1 MMKDPYEILGVSRTA
16 TEKEIKAA
24 HRKLAK
30 QLHPDLNPGKPE
42 VAERFKQVSAAY
54 DLLSDK
60 EKRRRYDA
68 GEIDAEG
75 NEKPQYRYYNNMG
88 AGMRGGRGGYH
99 SDFGGD
105 FAGFDAGGVNFEDIL
120 SGIFGDQGPRMHGG
134 ARRQAAAKGTDVN
147 YRLNVSFIEAAKG
160 TKRRVQLPD
169 GRSLDVTIPEGT
181 RDGQT
186 LRLKGQGN
194 PGVGGGPSG
203 DALVEVSVSPHPL
216 FTLKG
221 NDIRIDVPVTL
232 KEAVFGAKIEV
243 PTIDGPVTLPVPK
256 HANSGM
262 TLRLKDKGLKDR
274 STGQRGHQYVTLKV
288 MLPDDGDPAL
298 EEFLKT
304 WNPVTQHDPR
314 ASLKKMV

>member
-1 MMKDPYEILGVSRTA
+1 MMNDPYDTLGVSRTA
-16 TEKEIKAA
+16 TDKDIKAA

-30 QLHPDLNPGKPE
+30 QLHPDLNPDQPD

-54 DLLSDK
+54 SLLSDP

-68 GEIDAEG
+68 GEIDAQG
-75 NEKPQYRYYNNMG
+75 NEKPQYQYYNNMG
-88 AGMRGGRGGYH
+88 GGMRGRRAQGG
-99 SDFGGD
+99 FEGEA
-105 FAGFDAGGVNFEDIL
+105 AGFEGGGVNFEDIL
-120 SGIFGDQGPRMHGG
+120 SGLFGDQGPRARGG
-134 ARRQAAAKGTDVN
+134 ARRQAAARGTDVS
-147 YRLNVSFIEAAKG
+147 YTLTVSFMEAAKG
-160 TKRRVQLPD
+160 AKRRVQLPD

-194 PGVGGGPSG
+194 PGAGGGQAG
-203 DALVEVSVSPHPL
+203 DALVEVSVAAHPL

-221 NDIRIDVPVTL
+221 NDIRIDIPVTL

-274 STGQRGHQYVTLKV
+274 ATNQRGHQYVTLKV

-298 EEFLKT
+298 EEFLKD
-304 WNPVTQHDPR
+304 WKPVTPHDPR
-314 ASLKKMV
+314 AGLKKMV